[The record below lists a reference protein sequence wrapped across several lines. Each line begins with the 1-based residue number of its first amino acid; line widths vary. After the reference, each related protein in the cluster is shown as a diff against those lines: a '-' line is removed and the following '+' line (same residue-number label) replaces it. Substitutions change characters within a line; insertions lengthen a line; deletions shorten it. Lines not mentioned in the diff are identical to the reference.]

1 MIELAE
7 PTLPGKPSRQKSPP
21 PGRLVRVPGSSQGIE
36 LASVASKGCASPH
49 HASIGKC
56 ADMA

>member
-1 MIELAE
+1 
-7 PTLPGKPSRQKSPP
+7 
-21 PGRLVRVPGSSQGIE
+21 VPGSSQGIE